1 MNNSWEKTK
10 EVMKYVS
17 PLTWLVVEGMEK
29 SVQAINGASQGST
42 ESLEV
47 EVIKQKMK
55 MEFAQAQA
63 RVAQELAIAKRIENA
78 AEVEIEE
85 FYDTSGKGNLGLQA
99 DLKAETAA
107 LGLGGEGRKITK
119 RIYHFR
125 GWRAED
131 GEETVQQ
138 DINA

>member
-1 MNNSWEKTK
+1 
-10 EVMKYVS
+10 MKYVS
-17 PLTWLVVEGMEK
+17 PLSWLVMEGMEK
-29 SVQAINGASQGST
+29 SAEAINGASNGSA
-42 ESLEV
+42 EGLEV
-47 EVIKQKMK
+47 EIIKQKMK

-99 DLKAETAA
+99 DLKTETAS

-125 GWRAED
+125 GWRAEND
-131 GEETVQQ
+131 EETFQQ
-138 DINA
+138 DVKI